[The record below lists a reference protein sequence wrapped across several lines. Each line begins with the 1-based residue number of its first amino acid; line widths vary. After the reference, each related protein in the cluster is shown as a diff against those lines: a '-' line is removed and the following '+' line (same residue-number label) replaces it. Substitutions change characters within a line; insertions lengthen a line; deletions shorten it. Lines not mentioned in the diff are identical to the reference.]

1 MNNVYTVRQKQN
13 LKPNQDDNIHES
25 VTKHIGPSKNIIKY
39 YQSTHLLSKKIFKK
53 FGFQERKLYTFLDT
67 HPPLFSLP
75 FKSS

>member
-39 YQSTHLLSKKIFKK
+39 YQSTHLLLKKIFKK
-53 FGFQERKLYTFLDT
+53 IWLSGKKIVYFFGYT
-67 HPPLFSLP
+67 PAP
-75 FKSS
+75 FFTAL